1 MVQGQKELSMAKAL
15 LGYSV
20 TGDARAAELALQNRR
35 LRERVADLEN
45 LIVRLSRENDE
56 LSEQMRVVDEVLEPA

>member
-1 MVQGQKELSMAKAL
+1 MAKAL

-20 TGDARAAELALQNRR
+20 AGDARAAELALQNRR
-35 LRERVADLEN
+35 LRERVADLEE

-56 LSEQMRVVDEVLEPA
+56 ISAQLRAVDEVLEPA

>member
-1 MVQGQKELSMAKAL
+1 MAKAL

-20 TGDARAAELALQNRR
+20 AGDARAAELALHNRR
-35 LRERVADLEN
+35 LRERVADLEE

-56 LSEQMRVVDEVLEPA
+56 LSSQLRVVDEVLEPA